1 MKHIHTFE
9 SFLNEERSA
18 SGDHYPRES
27 AAEFLKKLMSDA
39 DLKND
44 DKVLQPALKAI
55 NRFNSFKKV
64 NSILDMNLAWEGD
77 EKYKSSFDMPG
88 TLMKKGPGENLKFWD
103 SYQTGRYAGIPALL
117 LQKDSGA
124 DYTHYVLTVPT
135 E

>member
-55 NRFNSFKKV
+55 NRFNRFNRCGRSPSV
-64 NSILDMNLAWEGD
+64 QAEVRGHLV
-77 EKYKSSFDMPG
+77 
-88 TLMKKGPGENLKFWD
+88 LKF
-103 SYQTGRYAGIPALL
+103 
-117 LQKDSGA
+117 
-124 DYTHYVLTVPT
+124 